1 MLKCVCIGLG
11 RRGEK
16 IPLWIVTH
24 SKCCEV
30 GGVDLVSLLELLLLY
45 LHLLRL
51 LLLQLGLCLLQW
63 WARSRRHRGEK
74 TRSVGFWVLLLLLL
88 LQLLLLFF
96 SFLVCGFFFF
106 FSQIYILK
114 PNKNHVFILIMDF
127 DVKFWVDLAL
137 HMFRFLSL
145 ILVGFVCFY
154 LVLNL
159 SFLGLERL

>member
-96 SFLVCGFFFF
+96 SFFGLWVFFFF
-106 FSQIYILK
+106 PRSISLNPIKIMFLYWLWILML
-114 PNKNHVFILIMDF
+114 NFE
-127 DVKFWVDLAL
+127 
-137 HMFRFLSL
+137 L
-145 ILVGFVCFY
+145 ILHFICLDF
-154 LVLNL
+154 
-159 SFLGLERL
+159 